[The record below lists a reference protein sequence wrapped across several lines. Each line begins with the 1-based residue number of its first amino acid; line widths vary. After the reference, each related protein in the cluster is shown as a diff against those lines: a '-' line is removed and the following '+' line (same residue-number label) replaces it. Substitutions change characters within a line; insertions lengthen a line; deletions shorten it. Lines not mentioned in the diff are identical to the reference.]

1 MEPQRFVEMTD
12 VEDHVEL
19 AHLDKNVAVGPVFV
33 LPTAKAGTAGTT
45 DVAETLAVSV
55 HHLKHAKMVNVPE
68 LPFPIVQEDNVDQ
81 TEPEE
86 VVVLVEVVKDAE
98 RELVNATT
106 TVMKEIVVTL
116 FNHQELILDCAL
128 KDLVVHVLP
137 GSPVEA
143 LEDVP
148 LQLPVP
154 LVLQLSIVVLDVQLE
169 SALLCS
175 SPQQV

>member
-1 MEPQRFVEMTD
+1 
-12 VEDHVEL
+12 VEL

-33 LPTAKAGTAGTT
+33 LPTAKAGTAGTM

-55 HHLKHAKMVNVPE
+55 HHLRHAKMVNVPE
-68 LPFPIVQEDNVDQ
+68 LPFQIVQEDNVDQ
-81 TEPEE
+81 TDPEE
-86 VVVLVEVVKDAE
+86 VVVAVEAVKDAE
-98 RELVNATT
+98 RELVSATT

-116 FNHQELILDCAL
+116 FNHQEPILDCAL

-137 GSPVEA
+137 GSPVEV

-148 LQLPVP
+148 LQPHVR

-169 SALLCS
+169 SALQFS